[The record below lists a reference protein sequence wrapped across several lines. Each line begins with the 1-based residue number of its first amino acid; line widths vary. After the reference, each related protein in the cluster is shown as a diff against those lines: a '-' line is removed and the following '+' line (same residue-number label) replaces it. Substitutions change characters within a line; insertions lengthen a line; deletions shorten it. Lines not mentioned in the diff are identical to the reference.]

1 MKTAEDIVKEN
12 PKEIICVSPENTLY
26 EALQL
31 MNEKHI
37 GSVLVKDGD
46 SFVGIWT
53 ERDLMEDALLEDF
66 DPRTAKVKDYMTKE
80 LVYAEHTDTLYQL
93 IDIFVG
99 RRVRRLPVEK
109 EGKFIGILSAGDV
122 MRATLLEKDNELK
135 ELNAMVSWEYYEN
148 WRWKKK

>member
-31 MNEKHI
+31 MNEKYI